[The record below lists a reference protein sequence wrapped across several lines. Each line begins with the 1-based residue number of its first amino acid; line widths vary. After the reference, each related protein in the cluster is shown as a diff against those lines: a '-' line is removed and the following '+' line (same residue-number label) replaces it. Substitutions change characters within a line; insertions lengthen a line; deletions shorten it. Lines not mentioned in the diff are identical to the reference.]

1 MRSQRFTLIEL
12 LVVIAIIAI
21 LASMLLP
28 ALNKTKAKAVGI
40 KCMSN
45 LKQFGTSAQMYA
57 ADNEGFLF
65 PVQPDDPVGH
75 WLNYLYVDLAGQ
87 DADFVRCPAVD
98 QANMFNPFGGQGKY
112 NELTDATYI
121 MNAIAPGTAGGRWAG
136 ATLTGFMPTT
146 AFGWTTDNSTYPVR
160 FNRITDISSKILIVD
175 SPNALFSSPS
185 SSIAIQR
192 FDQTDHGQLD
202 QNGNGKVNSS
212 LNGTTSDRKVG
223 YQHNDG
229 FNLLYG
235 DGHTGWTQQTG
246 DHNAWAV
253 HEVP

>member
-1 MRSQRFTLIEL
+1 MRSRRFTLIEL

-28 ALNKTKAKAVGI
+28 ALGKAKEKAVAM

-45 LKQFGTSAQMYA
+45 LQQFGTSSQMYA
-57 ADNEGFLF
+57 VDNGDFLF
-65 PVQPDDPVGH
+65 PVQPDDPIGH
-75 WLNYLYVDLAGQ
+75 WLNYLYVELAGH

-98 QANMFNPFGGQGKY
+98 RENMFNPFGGQGSY
-112 NELTDATYI
+112 NELADATYI
-121 MNAIAPGTAGGRWAG
+121 MNAIAPGTAGARWAG
-136 ATLTGFMPTT
+136 ATLTEFMPTI
-146 AFGWTTDNSTYPVR
+146 AFGWTTNNSTYPIR
-160 FNRITDISSKILIVD
+160 FNRISDISAKILITD
-175 SPNALFSSPS
+175 TPNAQFSSPS

-212 LNGTTSDRKVG
+212 LDGTTSDRKVG
-223 YQHNDG
+223 YQHNNG
-229 FNLLYG
+229 FNLLHG
-235 DGHTGWTQQTG
+235 DGHTEWTQRTE